1 MQPLRLL
8 HPEAHRSGS
17 TLLFLGL
24 ALVIAGCGDDDGD
37 DCPAEGDADCSA
49 AHDVEGSF
57 DVGTG
62 DPERPDFFE
71 LSADGRV
78 DLFPGPQQGYHGFFQ
93 VRAKGICPN
102 RVVFRRSIREP
113 GATQV
118 IRYQE
123 DRFRLVDDGA
133 GSFTLPRG
141 QATFICPS
149 NAPGVAMGGREL
161 DLEVALVEEP
171 SECDELAPRTITTR
185 VTIVPT
191 CAESDTLCSEDWVA
205 GCAAPPE

>member
-1 MQPLRLL
+1 MFSP
-8 HPEAHRSGS
+8 
-17 TLLFLGL
+17 
-24 ALVIAGCGDDDGD
+24 VGCDDDD
-37 DCPAEGDADCSA
+37 DEGCPAEGDVDCSG

-57 DVGTG
+57 EVGTG
-62 DPERPDFFE
+62 DPERPDFYQ
-71 LSADGRV
+71 LPDDGRV
-78 DLFPGPQQGYHGFFQ
+78 DLYPGPQQGYHGFFQ
-93 VRAKGICPN
+93 VRARGLCPN
-102 RVVFRRSIREP
+102 RVVFKRTIREP
-113 GATQV
+113 GGTQV

-123 DRFRLVDDGA
+123 DRFRLADDGN
-133 GSFTLPRG
+133 GGFTLPRG

-161 DLEVALVEEP
+161 DLEVTLLEEQ
-171 SECDELAPRTITTR
+171 SDCDRLLGDPRTLTTD